1 VSVTG
6 GKLTTYRRMAVDAVD
21 EVMHLLGRSGRSRT
35 RRLRLHGAAGYTE
48 LTDDV
53 APRLGLS
60 TAQLHHLADRHG
72 GDTRA
77 IAALVATDQTLGA
90 PLVDGLP
97 HLRAEAI
104 HAVRHELA
112 RTLDDVLA
120 RRIPAR
126 WLAARASSDAA
137 EATARLVA
145 PELGWDESTVEAE
158 VAAYRAAVAGDL
170 PMDVGA

>member
-1 VSVTG
+1 
-6 GKLTTYRRMAVDAVD
+6 
-21 EVMHLLGRSGRSRT
+21 
-35 RRLRLHGAAGYTE
+35 
-48 LTDDV
+48 
-53 APRLGLS
+53 
-60 TAQLHHLADRHG
+60 
-72 GDTRA
+72 
-77 IAALVATDQTLGA
+77 
-90 PLVDGLP
+90 
-97 HLRAEAI
+97 
-104 HAVRHELA
+104 VRHELA